1 MGLLEEAKGMEHR
14 MGGTCGIQTLLSRL
28 SPSEQA
34 ELLEAL
40 ASPVHSKAIAKAL
53 QARGHTDIGYHTIA
67 RHRRE
72 DCKCRS

>member
-1 MGLLEEAKGMEHR
+1 MPLLDEAKGLEAR
-14 MGGTCGIQTLLSRL
+14 QGGTCGIQTLLSVL
-28 SPSEQA
+28 SPSEQV
-34 ELLEAL
+34 ELLEAI